1 MNETYAK
8 RKITQLDMY
17 MGGALFIVS
26 LVLVIN
32 ISLRSITLVYGII
45 LIVLGGIAYAAQY
58 RGLRLKNLWT
68 LGLLSIIL
76 YPFID
81 YLFVA
86 NLGLVSYMTKDPR
99 LVVTPVYVPLYWLLG
114 VLLFVY
120 CYYRIHGVTEKV
132 WMGALGTGLFS
143 AASTTLV
150 ENLFNAMGFYQN
162 TPSHYMIGHIPVY
175 VPLGYVVAFSLM
187 PLYLR
192 YKYVFG
198 FLLYGLVGICWYVFS
213 FVVP

>member
-1 MNETYAK
+1 MNETYTQ
-8 RKITQLDMY
+8 RKITQLDMF
-17 MGGALFIVS
+17 MGGALLIVS

-32 ISLRSITLVYGII
+32 VSLRSITLVYGTI
-45 LIVLGGIAYAAQY
+45 LIVLGGIAYASQD
-58 RGLRLKNLWT
+58 RGHRLMNLWT
-68 LGLLSIIL
+68 LGLLSIIP

-81 YLFVA
+81 DLFA
-86 NLGLVSYMTKDPR
+86 TNLGLVTYTTKDPR

-114 VLLFVY
+114 VLLFGH
-120 CYYRIHGVTEKV
+120 CYYRIHGVTDKI
-132 WMGALGTGLFS
+132 WLGALGTGLFS
-143 AASTTLV
+143 AVSTTLV

-192 YKYVFG
+192 CKYVFG

-213 FVVP
+213 FVIP